1 MDIENN
7 FFGLFGSNVSK
18 TQTPIPNEKISKIE
32 LKSIEERSPKIFDNL
47 DGMEDHAILMNRF
60 VEENQFKQQN
70 LLQSICSQCSKK
82 PSVYTCP
89 RCCCKTCSLKCSN
102 EHKIN
107 FKCSGKRDQTG
118 FIPLNHYSETH
129 LSSDCKFLDRALEQ
143 MQNCKR
149 ILRNNPFQEHSNWTI
164 RFIQEAQKRRIV
176 YKKMPLAFKKA
187 RSNRSIYLYREKAI
201 HWDIEFIFPNCLD
214 TRSENQ
220 FIEADPNKFKTIRIK
235 RNRISENLQLSTII
249 NEMISTKEWLKQL
262 DDDDESVIDLE
273 SNEFDSMKLYRES
286 PNNII
291 ALLQPHSANVS
302 FSKMNLDQSLRKNLF
317 DKTIIEYPTIIV
329 VIEKFLTNYP
339 LDV

>member
-129 LSSDCKFLDRALEQ
+129 LSSGSPIELKLLNSDFFYLYLDCKFLDRALEQ

-149 ILRNNPFQEHSNWTI
+149 ILRNNPFQEHSNVCYD
-164 RFIQEAQKRRIV
+164 F
-176 YKKMPLAFKKA
+176 
-187 RSNRSIYLYREKAI
+187 
-201 HWDIEFIFPNCLD
+201 
-214 TRSENQ
+214 
-220 FIEADPNKFKTIRIK
+220 
-235 RNRISENLQLSTII
+235 
-249 NEMISTKEWLKQL
+249 
-262 DDDDESVIDLE
+262 DL
-273 SNEFDSMKLYRES
+273 
-286 PNNII
+286 I
-291 ALLQPHSANVS
+291 
-302 FSKMNLDQSLRKNLF
+302 
-317 DKTIIEYPTIIV
+317 
-329 VIEKFLTNYP
+329 
-339 LDV
+339 